1 MGLFS
6 IHTHTAKGSNLR
18 LRDSI
23 NKIPEMIEYAHELGL
38 SGLCIT
44 DHESVTASLDAIEF
58 YFAHKDLPGWEDFK
72 IGLGNE
78 IYLCPRTVNAEN
90 KKGQRYPH
98 FVLVA
103 LDAYG
108 HKGIRELSTNSWI
121 NNSFM
126 NVMMRVPTYYDE
138 LEDMMKTYKGHIIG
152 SSACLGG
159 ALPYHLL
166 MMKEA
171 ETVEEQEDIY
181 HSCLLWVDHMNEI
194 FGKGYFFLELQP
206 STKEEQIY
214 VNQKLI
220 QLSKDTGTPYIITT
234 DAHYLK
240 KEDREYH
247 KIYLESQDGD
257 REVDDFYE
265 TTYLMN
271 GEELHDYMDESLG
284 YEAVQ
289 MGIDNTKLIYDK
301 ITMYDLRK
309 PLRIPYVPF
318 NIEEPDK
325 RLYEKYSVLI
335 EHLDYFYNS
344 EYDSDRHLCREIINK
359 LEEKPEELCNQETY
373 EAIAECLDSLIIA
386 SDKMN
391 VRWSAY
397 LLDVQD
403 IVKLLWE
410 ASLVGCGR
418 GSGVGFILNYIL
430 DITQINPLKEKTK
443 TYPWRFLNP
452 ERASPL
458 DIDVD
463 IEGAKRDEVINL
475 FREKYGSDR
484 ISKVMTL
491 STEKG
496 RSAILT
502 SARGLGMDND
512 VAQYIA
518 SLIVS
523 DRGQPRTLHQM
534 YYGDDEN
541 KPVAD
546 FVREKNN
553 YPRLWECAQK
563 FEGLVCGVSS
573 HAGGIILTDEPFIEV
588 AAQMK
593 TNSGDIITQ
602 FDLHECEKLS
612 LIKFDCLSV
621 EALDKIHACLN
632 LLLED
637 GVIEWQDT
645 LKDTYEK
652 YLGVYNLERDTE
664 DMWKML
670 WEHKVIS
677 FFQMEKNSGIQAI
690 SLSKPH
696 SVDDLAALNSV
707 MRLMAQEKGGEV
719 PLHKYARFKNDINE
733 WYQEMT
739 SMGLTEEEQDILK
752 DILGVSYG
760 ICEAQEYLFLLVMHP
775 KIGGFSL
782 AWADKLRKSV
792 AKKNPKDFEK
802 LQQEFFENAKEK
814 NLSNKLVH
822 YVWFVL
828 IFMQRGLI
836 SQGHVKFGEHMQ
848 KWCVMYHYANGIS

>member
-1 MGLFS
+1 MDLFS
-6 IHTHTAKGSNLR
+6 VHTHTAKGSNLR

-23 NKIPEMIEYAHELGL
+23 NKIPEMIDYAIELGL
-38 SGLCIT
+38 SGLCVT
-44 DHESVTASLDAIEF
+44 DHESVTASLDVIE
-58 YFAHKDLPGWEDFK
+58 YYSEHKDLPEWKNFK
-72 IGLGNE
+72 LGLGNE
-78 IYLCPRTVNAEN
+78 IYLCPRSVTAEN
-90 KKGQRYPH
+90 KRGQKYPH

-103 LDAYG
+103 LDAFG

-138 LEDMMKTYKGHIIG
+138 LEDMLQTYKGHIIG

-159 ALPYHLL
+159 SLPTHIL
-166 MMKEA
+166 MMREC
-171 ETVEEQEDIY
+171 EEQEQEEIY
-181 HSCLLWVDHMNEI
+181 QSCIEWIEYMNEL
-194 FGKGYFFLELQP
+194 FGSGYFFLEMQP
-206 STKEEQIY
+206 STKEEQIF
-214 VNQKLI
+214 VNQTLI
-220 QLSKDTGTPYIITT
+220 RLAEDTGTPYIITT
-234 DAHYLK
+234 DAHYTK
-240 KEDREYH
+240 KEDRKYH
-247 KIYLESQDGD
+247 KIYLESQDGE

-271 GEELHDYMDESLG
+271 GKELHEYMDESLG
-284 YEAVQ
+284 EEAVQ
-289 MGIDNTKLIYDK
+289 KGIDNTKLIYDK
-301 ITMYDLRK
+301 ITMYDLKR
-309 PLRIPYVPF
+309 PMRIPYVPF
-318 NIEEPDK
+318 NVTEPDP
-325 RLYEKYSVLI
+325 RLYKKYCDYI
-335 EHLDYFYNS
+335 DHLDYFFES
-344 EYDSDRHLCREIINK
+344 EYQSDRHLCREIVNK
-359 LEEKPEELCNQETY
+359 LEKEPEELCNEETY
-373 EAIAECLDSLIIA
+373 SAIAECLDSLIIA

-410 ASLVGCGR
+410 ASLVGAGR

-430 DITQINPLKEKTK
+430 DITQINPLRERTR

-463 IEGAKRDEVINL
+463 IEGSKRDEVIKL
-475 FREKYGSDR
+475 FREKYGTDR

-502 SARGLGMDND
+502 AARGLKIDD
-512 VAQYIA
+512 AVAQYLA

-534 YYGDDEN
+534 YYGDADN
-541 KPVAD
+541 KPVAE
-546 FVREKNN
+546 FVREMDN
-553 YPRLWECAQK
+553 YPELWECAQK
-563 FEGLVCGVSS
+563 FEGLVCGVGS
-573 HAGGIILTDEPFIEV
+573 HAGGIILTDEPFTEV

-612 LIKFDCLSV
+612 LIKFDCLSI

-632 LLLED
+632 LLLDD
-637 GVIEWQDT
+637 GKIEWQGT

-652 YLGVYNLERDTE
+652 YLGVYDLERDAE

-670 WEHKVIS
+670 WDHKVIS
-677 FFQMEKNSGIQAI
+677 FFQMEKESGIQAI

-719 PLHKYARFKNDINE
+719 PLHKYARFKNNINE
-733 WYQEMT
+733 WYEEMT
-739 SMGLTEEEQDILK
+739 SMGLNEEEQDILK

-802 LQQEFFENAKEK
+802 LQHEFFENAKEK
-814 NLSNKLVH
+814 HLSNKLVN

-836 SQGHVKFGEHMQ
+836 SQGHVKFGEHTL
-848 KWCVMYHYANGIS
+848 KWCTYTCANGIS